1 MRRIKLHE
9 VSIALGMIEELIK
22 IAHKNDAKK
31 VTNVK
36 LKIGKRS
43 GIVTDSLIFA
53 FDAVK
58 LEHPILYSATI
69 SIEEVPLVYKC
80 KQCRKSFGAD
90 SLAFPSCPVCKSY
103 SLNLISGE
111 EQHIENVE
119 LEV

>member
-1 MRRIKLHE
+1 MRRRNLHE

-58 LEHPILYSATI
+58 LEHPVLSSSTI
-69 SIEEVPLVYKC
+69 SIEEIPLTYECNKC
-80 KQCRKSFGAD
+80 KKAFQTDNFS
-90 SLAFPSCPVCKSY
+90 FPSCPFCKSY
-103 SLNLISGE
+103 SMKLLSGE

>member
-1 MRRIKLHE
+1 MHE
-9 VSIALGMIEELIK
+9 VSIALGMIDELMR
-22 IAHKNDAKK
+22 IAHENNAKK
-31 VTNVK
+31 ITNVN

-58 LEHPILYSATI
+58 LEYPLLSSASI
-69 SIEEVPLVYKC
+69 CIEEVPTLFEC
-80 KQCRKSFGAD
+80 KACGKTFEADNLYFPACPFCR
-90 SLAFPSCPVCKSY
+90 SY
-103 SLNLISGE
+103 SLTLLSGE